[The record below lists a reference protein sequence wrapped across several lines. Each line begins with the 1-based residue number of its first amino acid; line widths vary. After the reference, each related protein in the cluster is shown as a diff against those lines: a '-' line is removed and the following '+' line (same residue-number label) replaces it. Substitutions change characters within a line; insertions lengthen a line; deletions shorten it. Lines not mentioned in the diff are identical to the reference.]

1 MRGVYLSV
9 SERNEDLPILIDKY
23 SKKHKLSKADTVT
36 EMFRAYENIGS
47 DYQEWQK
54 QRKEEQFK
62 REEEQSKSFGRLF
75 SNAV

>member
-23 SKKHKLSKADTVT
+23 SKKHKLSKADSVT
-36 EMFRAYENIGS
+36 EMFRAYETIGR

-54 QRKEEQFK
+54 QRKEEQLK

-75 SNAV
+75 SNVV